1 MTSDQRP
8 APRATSHL
16 TRRPRT
22 ESRQA
27 PRRPRRVAFACAA
40 AVAGLLAALLA
51 AAPVAAQT
59 DVWTATLTPA
69 DFGSGLLGCNNA
81 SATSKCSTATVLS
94 DDDFTY
100 DSTDYSV
107 TTLYLNATAF
117 TLTVDTDI
125 TDATN
130 ALTVVVGSTSLAFA
144 DANTQTDRTIR
155 TWFNPGFSWTA
166 GTAVSIRIPDTT
178 PPELTSAAV
187 AADGNSITV
196 TFDESV
202 DQTNLPA
209 AGAFSVAA
217 DGAPV
222 TVSGVSAGTAAQL
235 VLALAAPGI
244 RAGQVVTLGYT
255 DPTDGDD
262 TSAVQD
268 TSGNDAVSFSDYS
281 VTNNSIVVT
290 VPSDW
295 SLKPTGL
302 AVGAKFRLLFLS
314 STKRDGSSSDI
325 ATYNTF
331 VQDRAAA
338 GHADIRTYSTGF
350 RALGCTADTD
360 AQDNTKTTYTTTDKG
375 VPIYWLNGAKA
386 ADQYEDFYD
395 GSWDDEANDKNESG
409 TNGPNTSLE
418 ANYPLT
424 GCNDGGTEYFDR
436 FNRSSALAK
445 IEVMVGRP
453 NSSAAASH
461 GPLSSNTALDVS
473 NTVSRPMYGLSAVF
487 EVVPD
492 TTPPTLTS
500 ADVEETNGL
509 TIYLEFSEDLQLS
522 NPPLASAF
530 TLTVDGSAVTGF
542 SVALPEALLP
552 QNAIW
557 LGPPT
562 AIRQGQAVVVT
573 YTDPTAD
580 NDTAAI
586 QDTTGNDAADFT
598 TGMNSV
604 PAVINNSTVA
614 NAVLAGWSLTPTGL
628 AVGDQFRLL
637 FLSSTKRDA
646 AATDI
651 ATYNTFIQTRAAAGH
666 TDIQA
671 YSAGFRVVGCTAATD
686 ARDNTETTYTGTA
699 KGVAIYWLDGAKAAD
714 EYEDFYDGTW
724 DDEANDKNES
734 GTDAHD
740 TSQTANWPWTGCNH
754 NGTEFRQFAGTVSRG
769 LGSNNDVRYGRP
781 DSSTVN
787 HGPLNG
793 LQNGPK
799 AENRPLYGL
808 SALFQVVGEDTTP
821 PTLTSAD
828 VEITDALIINLVF
841 SEDLQLSNP
850 PALSAF
856 TVTVDGSAA
865 TVSSVGVPGSVLPQN
880 ELWLQL
886 STAIRQRQAVV
897 VTYTDATSGDDT
909 AAIQD
914 TAGNDAATFTTG
926 MDGVP
931 AVTNNSTV
939 TKTVPADWS
948 LIPTGL
954 STGDKFRL
962 LFLSSTKRNSTAT
975 DIATYNTFIQTR
987 AAAGHTDIQDYSA
1000 DFRAVGCTADT
1011 DARDNTK
1018 TTYTTTDKGVPIY
1031 WLNGA
1036 KAADQYEDF
1045 YDGSW
1050 DDEANDKNESGTDAH
1065 DTSQNVNW
1073 PWTGCDHDGTE
1084 AVTSGDSFALGT
1096 NLVDARVG
1104 RPNSSA
1110 SGHGPLNGQTN
1121 RSNFQNSPLY
1131 GLSEVFQVA
1140 AAVVVPNNPP
1150 TVATAI
1156 PDQSA
1161 TAGTAFSYAFPAN
1174 TFSDADTGDTLS
1186 YTATKAD
1193 GTALP
1198 TWLAFTAG
1206 TRTFSGTPQ
1215 AADAGT
1221 VSVKVTASDGNGG
1234 SVSDTFDITVAAD
1247 TTPPTL
1253 TSVEV
1258 LAFGNILQWR
1268 FSENLNV
1275 QPGNLPPFSA
1285 FTVTADGR
1293 ALTTNTV
1300 VRIPG
1305 VVDGF
1310 LLQLSS
1316 PFILQGQ
1323 TVVVTYTDPTAGD
1336 DANAIQDT
1344 AGNDAATFTT
1354 GMNGVP
1360 AVTNNSTVTN
1370 TPATGAPTITGT
1382 AQVGQTLTA
1391 GTTAI
1396 MDAEGLTSVS
1406 YTYQWIRT
1414 AAGVDTNISGAT
1426 ASTYTLVAADLG
1438 TTVKVRVSFTDDAS
1452 NAETLT
1458 SAATAAVSANNP
1470 PTSSNKN
1477 LALNED
1483 TELTFFAS
1491 DFPFTDADG
1500 NSLSSVKIL
1509 SLPATDKGTLTF
1521 SGMALTSGDLPQT
1534 VPAAQFNSLKYVP
1547 PANENGGNIP
1557 FTSFTFRVNDGTDDS
1572 AATYTLTFL
1581 VYRVNDAATGQPG
1594 ITGTAQVGQT
1604 LAATAGTIADV
1615 DGLPDPFLTDT
1626 NTSFQWVRVTSGT
1639 DADISGARDSTYTLV
1654 ADDEG
1659 KKIKV
1664 KVSFLDTEATT
1675 NQTEGPLT
1683 SAATATVS
1691 ASTNT
1696 PATGAPTITGTAQVG
1711 QTLTAGTT
1719 AIMDAD
1725 GLTSVSYTYQWIRT
1739 AAGVDTNISGATA
1752 STYTLVA
1759 ADLGTTVKVRVSFT
1773 DDASNAETLT
1783 SAATA
1788 TVSAA
1793 PNTPATGAP
1802 TITGTAQV
1810 GQTLTAGTTAI
1821 MDADGLT
1828 SVSYTYQWIRTAA
1841 GVDTN
1846 ISGATASTY
1855 TLVAADLGTTV
1866 KVRVSFTDDASN
1878 AETLTSAATA
1888 TVAAAANTP
1897 ATGAPTITGTAQV
1910 GQTLTADTTA
1920 IMDADGLT
1928 NVSYTYQWIR
1938 VDGGTE
1944 TNIASATASTY
1955 TLVAADQGTT
1965 IKVRVSFTDD
1975 ASNAETLTSAAT
1987 AAVSAA
1993 PNTPATGAP
2002 TITGTAQVGQT
2013 LTAGTTAIM
2022 DDDGLTSV
2030 SYTYQWIRVATD
2042 NTETNIASATAS
2054 TYTLVAADLGTT
2066 VKVRVSFTDD
2076 ASNAETLTS
2085 AATAT
2090 VSASTNTPA
2099 TGAPTIT
2106 GTAQV
2111 GQTLTAGTTAIM
2123 DANGLTSVSY
2133 TYQWIRVAT
2142 DNTETNIASA
2152 TASTYTLV
2160 AADLGTTVKVRVSF
2174 TDDAS
2179 NAETLTSTATAA
2191 VAAAANTP
2199 ATGAPTITGTAQVGQ
2214 TLTADTTA
2222 IVDADGLTNVSYTY
2236 QWIRVATDNTETNIA
2251 SATASTYTL
2260 VAADQGTTIKV
2271 KVSFT
2276 DDASNAETLTSAA
2289 TAAVAAAVPN
2299 NPPAFSA
2306 DTAARSV
2313 AENTAA
2319 GQNVG
2324 AALTATDA
2332 DSDTLTYTLEGTDA
2346 ASFDIVSGSGQIRT
2360 RTGVTYNHEAKS
2372 THTVVVKA
2380 DDGNGGTDTIAV
2392 TITVTD
2398 VDEPPGQPAAPS
2410 VSATAGS
2417 TTSLDVT
2424 WTAPTNTG
2432 PAIASYDLQYRAGT
2446 SGNFT
2451 NGPQNVT
2458 GTSAAIGSL
2467 AADTSYEVQV
2477 RATNAEGDGDWS
2489 VAGTGRTTATSAP
2502 GAPTGLTATASGAT
2516 QIDLSWSAPASTG
2529 GSAITGYKIEVSP
2542 NGTSGWTDQV
2552 ANTNSTAT
2560 TYAHTGLASGD
2571 TRHYRVS
2578 AINANGAGT
2587 ASNVDS
2593 ATTLQVPAAVSNV
2606 VAVPVPRTTDSLQ
2619 VSWSAPDNAGK
2630 PTLTG
2635 YDVRYRGDDVNWT
2648 TVRQDAPSTSVII
2661 AGLRSSNF
2669 LDVQVRALNADGS
2682 GPWSSTAE
2690 AVTSPRAER
2699 VYANNPLIPADLGPG
2714 DAFRLLFITRG
2725 TKAATRTGIHTYH
2738 NFVSSDVIH
2747 IVEPGNLVSE
2757 WGTISLLQTPLLS
2770 TPGADARLHT
2780 DTTWTETD
2788 RGMPIY
2794 WLNGARV
2801 ADDYA
2806 DFYDGVW
2813 ADEANPTNGLGNPHS
2828 LAGTAPWTGT
2838 DHDGTELF
2846 NGTASRAIGQ
2856 ASVSVGGLG
2865 STITGAGPLNGGV
2878 IFANTQERPIYGLWH
2893 VLVVDE
2899 NLRLVTNFHQPSR
2912 DGSGIDERAAVR
2924 AQLFT
2929 TGPNSTGYGISSIEV
2944 VTGSDTNIF
2953 LGTVA
2958 IYTTDTDGNPDLAD
2972 GLHATLSLERV
2983 INNYL
2988 WRLVAPEGTV
2998 LKPTTT
3004 YALVFLGDAGTY
3016 PEPWTIDSDGENV
3029 PADGWS
3035 LANTLL
3041 YHNGTSWVENPNG
3054 RSLQIEIVGPR
3065 LETEGPALVSATV
3078 GAAGNAVS
3086 LVFDEDVV
3094 LPSDSAEALT
3104 FLASLASAFAVT
3116 ADGAGVAVSGL
3127 TAASAN
3133 PEQLTIGL
3141 SGVILQGQ
3149 AVTLTY
3155 TDPTAG
3161 DDAVALQDVLGN
3173 ETPTFTTGLHGVPA
3187 VINNSAITVLTTT
3200 VPGAPTGLT
3209 ATASGNTRIN
3219 LSWSAPASDDGSA
3232 ITGYKIEVSPNGTSS
3247 WTNLVA
3253 NTSNTT
3259 TTYAHTG
3266 LTAGA
3271 TRHYRVSAINTNGTG
3286 TASNV
3291 DSATTAAAGET
3302 TVTFTGS
3309 SYTAS
3314 EGQGEKAITVELSAP
3329 PSAQVTIPLAVT
3341 HRGGATAADYSGPP
3355 SSLTFAAGRTRFTFG
3370 VKATD
3375 DSHADAGESVRIGFG
3390 TLPDGYAPGERPTA
3404 TVTLEDNDDA
3414 DLLLNFGTERHT
3426 TVQVLESDT
3435 VWHRFTLSLST
3446 RSWGPPNGNPQQ
3458 PVTIPLVVTHRAGTT
3473 TEDYEGIPSSVTFA
3487 VGESV
3492 TSFSMRAIPDGRRE
3506 TGEGLRLDFGR
3517 LPAGVR
3523 KGTWGPYET
3532 IEFVDQ
3538 VLPGYTVLFGAEAY
3552 TATEGGAPARVSIHL
3567 SEPVEIEPLVVRL
3580 VVTHVGATAADYTGI
3595 PKSVR
3600 FRVGEQ
3606 TQTITVKATD
3616 DTDDDDG
3623 ESVTLSLV
3631 NDPNGRVT
3639 TGNGPN
3645 SATVAL
3651 EDNDGAARVTVS
3663 FGAVTYTATEGGDDA
3678 TVRVELDAAPG
3689 RSVTVPLTKAHL
3701 GNATAA
3707 DYSGIPMNVTF
3718 AANQTSRTFAVM
3730 ATAGDG
3736 SDGGESVSIGFGTL
3750 PEGVFA
3756 GSPAATTVTLAD
3768 DGEQRLVVNFGSS
3781 RGHTVQVREGARRLR
3796 LNVLLDSSPRR
3807 PVTIP
3812 LVVQHV
3818 GGATEADYAAI
3829 PESVTFAAGQTSA
3842 HYYVRALPDE
3852 EEETGEG
3859 LRLDFGPLP
3868 PGVRKG
3874 TWGPYETIAFVD
3886 AGQTANLSVAGPVLT
3901 LDYPWAL
3908 DGGSTPSP
3916 RDFVVSVEAPGGE
3929 KAMAPVAAVAVRGS
3943 DVFLQLARPALP
3955 DETVTLSYLK
3965 DAMHPI
3971 RDEAGSP
3978 AAPLTDA
3985 PVRNDTPAS
3994 GPGPEAGLPV
4004 QAAIPAP
4011 MEALLEAAPDG
4022 AGSERL
4028 DLSSR
4033 NLTDLSALAG
4043 LTGLRELDLRHNAV
4057 EDLWPLAGLTG
4068 LRVLHLSANRIAD
4081 LSPLAGLTG
4090 LEQLSLAGNRIEDL
4104 APLTGLA
4111 GLRALDLSGNRIEDF
4126 WPLAGL
4132 AALERLN
4139 LADNRVADLATLAQ
4153 LTGLRELDLS
4163 GNRIEAIWPL
4173 AGLAALERLNLSDN
4187 RIEDLWPLAGLSD
4200 LQVLLLDRNRVSDL
4214 VALSQLPGLANL
4226 GLSGNRI
4233 VDIGLLSKIGRLRRL
4248 DLSGNAVAN
4257 VSALGD
4263 VSGLVWLRL
4272 PGNPVSDVAPLGRL
4286 EKLRWLWLDSG
4297 TAAGMEALSSP
4308 ASHGAAQLWI
4318 ERTPAQ

>member
-1 MTSDQRP
+1 M
-8 APRATSHL
+8 
-16 TRRPRT
+16 
-22 ESRQA
+22 
-27 PRRPRRVAFACAA
+27 
-40 AVAGLLAALLA
+40 
-51 AAPVAAQT
+51 
-59 DVWTATLTPA
+59 
-69 DFGSGLLGCNNA
+69 
-81 SATSKCSTATVLS
+81 
-94 DDDFTY
+94 
-100 DSTDYSV
+100 
-107 TTLYLNATAF
+107 
-117 TLTVDTDI
+117 
-125 TDATN
+125 
-130 ALTVVVGSTSLAFA
+130 
-144 DANTQTDRTIR
+144 
-155 TWFNPGFSWTA
+155 
-166 GTAVSIRIPDTT
+166 
-178 PPELTSAAV
+178 
-187 AADGNSITV
+187 
-196 TFDESV
+196 
-202 DQTNLPA
+202 
-209 AGAFSVAA
+209 
-217 DGAPV
+217 
-222 TVSGVSAGTAAQL
+222 
-235 VLALAAPGI
+235 
-244 RAGQVVTLGYT
+244 
-255 DPTDGDD
+255 
-262 TSAVQD
+262 
-268 TSGNDAVSFSDYS
+268 
-281 VTNNSIVVT
+281 
-290 VPSDW
+290 
-295 SLKPTGL
+295 
-302 AVGAKFRLLFLS
+302 
-314 STKRDGSSSDI
+314 
-325 ATYNTF
+325 
-331 VQDRAAA
+331 
-338 GHADIRTYSTGF
+338 
-350 RALGCTADTD
+350 
-360 AQDNTKTTYTTTDKG
+360 
-375 VPIYWLNGAKA
+375 
-386 ADQYEDFYD
+386 
-395 GSWDDEANDKNESG
+395 
-409 TNGPNTSLE
+409 
-418 ANYPLT
+418 
-424 GCNDGGTEYFDR
+424 
-436 FNRSSALAK
+436 
-445 IEVMVGRP
+445 
-453 NSSAAASH
+453 
-461 GPLSSNTALDVS
+461 
-473 NTVSRPMYGLSAVF
+473 
-487 EVVPD
+487 
-492 TTPPTLTS
+492 
-500 ADVEETNGL
+500 
-509 TIYLEFSEDLQLS
+509 
-522 NPPLASAF
+522 
-530 TLTVDGSAVTGF
+530 
-542 SVALPEALLP
+542 
-552 QNAIW
+552 
-557 LGPPT
+557 
-562 AIRQGQAVVVT
+562 
-573 YTDPTAD
+573 
-580 NDTAAI
+580 
-586 QDTTGNDAADFT
+586 
-598 TGMNSV
+598 
-604 PAVINNSTVA
+604 
-614 NAVLAGWSLTPTGL
+614 
-628 AVGDQFRLL
+628 
-637 FLSSTKRDA
+637 
-646 AATDI
+646 
-651 ATYNTFIQTRAAAGH
+651 
-666 TDIQA
+666 
-671 YSAGFRVVGCTAATD
+671 
-686 ARDNTETTYTGTA
+686 
-699 KGVAIYWLDGAKAAD
+699 
-714 EYEDFYDGTW
+714 
-724 DDEANDKNES
+724 
-734 GTDAHD
+734 
-740 TSQTANWPWTGCNH
+740 
-754 NGTEFRQFAGTVSRG
+754 
-769 LGSNNDVRYGRP
+769 
-781 DSSTVN
+781 
-787 HGPLNG
+787 
-793 LQNGPK
+793 
-799 AENRPLYGL
+799 
-808 SALFQVVGEDTTP
+808 
-821 PTLTSAD
+821 
-828 VEITDALIINLVF
+828 
-841 SEDLQLSNP
+841 
-850 PALSAF
+850 
-856 TVTVDGSAA
+856 
-865 TVSSVGVPGSVLPQN
+865 
-880 ELWLQL
+880 
-886 STAIRQRQAVV
+886 
-897 VTYTDATSGDDT
+897 
-909 AAIQD
+909 
-914 TAGNDAATFTTG
+914 
-926 MDGVP
+926 
-931 AVTNNSTV
+931 
-939 TKTVPADWS
+939 
-948 LIPTGL
+948 
-954 STGDKFRL
+954 
-962 LFLSSTKRNSTAT
+962 
-975 DIATYNTFIQTR
+975 
-987 AAAGHTDIQDYSA
+987 
-1000 DFRAVGCTADT
+1000 
-1011 DARDNTK
+1011 
-1018 TTYTTTDKGVPIY
+1018 
-1031 WLNGA
+1031 
-1036 KAADQYEDF
+1036 
-1045 YDGSW
+1045 
-1050 DDEANDKNESGTDAH
+1050 
-1065 DTSQNVNW
+1065 
-1073 PWTGCDHDGTE
+1073 
-1084 AVTSGDSFALGT
+1084 
-1096 NLVDARVG
+1096 
-1104 RPNSSA
+1104 
-1110 SGHGPLNGQTN
+1110 
-1121 RSNFQNSPLY
+1121 
-1131 GLSEVFQVA
+1131 
-1140 AAVVVPNNPP
+1140 
-1150 TVATAI
+1150 
-1156 PDQSA
+1156 
-1161 TAGTAFSYAFPAN
+1161 
-1174 TFSDADTGDTLS
+1174 
-1186 YTATKAD
+1186 
-1193 GTALP
+1193 
-1198 TWLAFTAG
+1198 
-1206 TRTFSGTPQ
+1206 
-1215 AADAGT
+1215 
-1221 VSVKVTASDGNGG
+1221 
-1234 SVSDTFDITVAAD
+1234 
-1247 TTPPTL
+1247 
-1253 TSVEV
+1253 
-1258 LAFGNILQWR
+1258 
-1268 FSENLNV
+1268 
-1275 QPGNLPPFSA
+1275 
-1285 FTVTADGR
+1285 
-1293 ALTTNTV
+1293 
-1300 VRIPG
+1300 
-1305 VVDGF
+1305 
-1310 LLQLSS
+1310 
-1316 PFILQGQ
+1316 
-1323 TVVVTYTDPTAGD
+1323 
-1336 DANAIQDT
+1336 
-1344 AGNDAATFTT
+1344 
-1354 GMNGVP
+1354 
-1360 AVTNNSTVTN
+1360 
-1370 TPATGAPTITGT
+1370 
-1382 AQVGQTLTA
+1382 
-1391 GTTAI
+1391 
-1396 MDAEGLTSVS
+1396 
-1406 YTYQWIRT
+1406 
-1414 AAGVDTNISGAT
+1414 
-1426 ASTYTLVAADLG
+1426 AADLG

-1458 SAATAAVSANNP
+1458 SAATV
-1470 PTSSNKN
+1470 
-1477 LALNED
+1477 
-1483 TELTFFAS
+1483 
-1491 DFPFTDADG
+1491 
-1500 NSLSSVKIL
+1500 
-1509 SLPATDKGTLTF
+1509 
-1521 SGMALTSGDLPQT
+1521 
-1534 VPAAQFNSLKYVP
+1534 
-1547 PANENGGNIP
+1547 
-1557 FTSFTFRVNDGTDDS
+1557 
-1572 AATYTLTFL
+1572 
-1581 VYRVNDAATGQPG
+1581 
-1594 ITGTAQVGQT
+1594 
-1604 LAATAGTIADV
+1604 
-1615 DGLPDPFLTDT
+1615 
-1626 NTSFQWVRVTSGT
+1626 
-1639 DADISGARDSTYTLV
+1639 
-1654 ADDEG
+1654 
-1659 KKIKV
+1659 
-1664 KVSFLDTEATT
+1664 
-1675 NQTEGPLT
+1675 
-1683 SAATATVS
+1683 
-1691 ASTNT
+1691 
-1696 PATGAPTITGTAQVG
+1696 
-1711 QTLTAGTT
+1711 
-1719 AIMDAD
+1719 
-1725 GLTSVSYTYQWIRT
+1725 
-1739 AAGVDTNISGATA
+1739 
-1752 STYTLVA
+1752 VA
-1759 ADLGTTVKVRVSFT
+1759 ADLGTTV
-1773 DDASNAETLT
+1773 
-1783 SAATA
+1783 
-1788 TVSAA
+1788 
-1793 PNTPATGAP
+1793 
-1802 TITGTAQV
+1802 
-1810 GQTLTAGTTAI
+1810 
-1821 MDADGLT
+1821 
-1828 SVSYTYQWIRTAA
+1828 
-1841 GVDTN
+1841 
-1846 ISGATASTY
+1846 
-1855 TLVAADLGTTV
+1855 
-1866 KVRVSFTDDASN
+1866 
-1878 AETLTSAATA
+1878 
-1888 TVAAAANTP
+1888 
-1897 ATGAPTITGTAQV
+1897 
-1910 GQTLTADTTA
+1910 
-1920 IMDADGLT
+1920 
-1928 NVSYTYQWIR
+1928 
-1938 VDGGTE
+1938 
-1944 TNIASATASTY
+1944 
-1955 TLVAADQGTT
+1955 
-1965 IKVRVSFTDD
+1965 KVRVSFTDD

-2030 SYTYQWIRVATD
+2030 QPDRYTAANTPATYQWIRVD
-2042 NTETNIASATAS
+2042 GVETNIASATAS

-2085 AATAT
+2085 AATAA
-2090 VSASTNTPA
+2090 VSAANGRADDHRHGAGRTDADGGHHRHHGCRRADQRQLHVPVDPGGRQHRLGDGEHLHPGGGRPGHDDQGDGELHRRRQQRRDADQRGDGGRLGGANTPA

-2123 DANGLTSVSY
+2123 DADGLTSVSYTYQWIRVATGNTETNIASATASTYTLVAADQGTTIKVTVSFTDDASNAETLTSAATAAVSAAPNTPATGAPTITGTAQVGQTLTAGTTAIMDADGLTSVSY

-2160 AADLGTTVKVRVSF
+2160 AADQGTTIKVKVSF

-2179 NAETLTSTATAA
+2179 NAETLTSAATAA
-2191 VAAAANTP
+2191 VSAAANTL

-2214 TLTADTTA
+2214 TLTAGTTA
-2222 IVDADGLTNVSYTY
+2222 IMDANGLTSVSYTY

-3458 PVTIPLVVTHRAGTT
+3458 PVTIPLVVTHRGGATPA
-3473 TEDYEGIPSSVTFA
+3473 DYEVRERRTLTSVTFG
-3487 VGESV
+3487 VGQSV
-3492 TSFSMRAIPDGRRE
+3492 TDFSMRAIPDGKRE
-3506 TGEGLRLDFGR
+3506 PGEGLRLDFGR

-3768 DGEQRLVVNFGSS
+3768 GTEQRLVVDFGSS

-3812 LVVQHV
+3812 LVVTHL

-3852 EEETGEG
+3852 EDETGEG

-3943 DVFLQLARPALP
+3943 DVFLQLARPVAP
-3955 DETVTLSYLK
+3955 DDTVTLSYLA

-3985 PVRNDTPAS
+3985 PVRNQTPAS
-3994 GPGPEAGLPV
+3994 GLGPEAGLPV

-4068 LRVLHLSANRIAD
+4068 LRVLHLSGNRIAD